1 MKPGNKYLLI
11 ISLTAGLA
19 LSLLLLLT
27 DTQPNMEMVIINKSG
42 QSIALVDLKTKKAG
56 NNIRIHG
63 VDVDTEVIVKL
74 QTDGD
79 DTVSTFIRF
88 ADGKEMQ
95 GESIRIEP
103 GVRLTQSVL
112 EEKII
117 AGQNSSMS
125 LDQ

>member
-1 MKPGNKYLLI
+1 
-11 ISLTAGLA
+11 
-19 LSLLLLLT
+19 
-27 DTQPNMEMVIINKSG
+27 
-42 QSIALVDLKTKKAG
+42 
-56 NNIRIHG
+56 
-63 VDVDTEVIVKL
+63 VIVKL

-103 GVRLTQSVL
+103 GVRLTQSVM